1 MAGSALLDSYS
12 TERWASTL
20 IGLKSSIYWK
30 YTETARERERESQP
44 ATHQQ
49 QSAVAKT
56 YNNNNSISIN
66 NHYNNKLIA
75 RTNLQL
81 YSSYANGAHRARRSG
96 KKTFRMVHSSLV
108 VTWMSVIFISVMC
121 LFDSSSSF
129 CWLRVMLCE
138 NRATWSVCL
147 CQFYKRPEKYFF
159 FLSSSPSSS
168 SLPPFL
174 QIETD
179 SMLKAMHNSNNVI
192 IVGKKCENCLIKCF
206 WSEKKRANEREGE
219 RKGKKKKTTTTTKTQ
234 NKNTSKLKRN
244 LPNHRVCVVS
254 INWLFLR
261 LFQFPF

>member
-1 MAGSALLDSYS
+1 MCFYSHAVAAFYSHSQHGAAQHRTVIVLRGCTVLSLSHADVNSHKNGMAGSALLDSYS

-30 YTETARERERESQP
+30 YTESVRESESQP

-56 YNNNNSISIN
+56 YNNNSSSSIN

-75 RTNLQL
+75 RTKYLQL

-159 FLSSSPSSS
+159 FFHHRHRL
-168 SLPPFL
+168 LL
-174 QIETD
+174 
-179 SMLKAMHNSNNVI
+179 LLLL
-192 IVGKKCENCLIKCF
+192 CLRFYK
-206 WSEKKRANEREGE
+206 
-219 RKGKKKKTTTTTKTQ
+219 
-234 NKNTSKLKRN
+234 
-244 LPNHRVCVVS
+244 
-254 INWLFLR
+254 
-261 LFQFPF
+261 